1 MGFSNDV
8 SLLFSIKADASQ
20 GVSAVN
26 AFSGQVQKETDK
38 IVQSFAAQTG
48 AAGRLASSLG
58 VVGLGATALVGGVIA
73 AGVGIF
79 EFAKQT
85 SEAANDLFILH
96 ERTNLS
102 VETLSALRVALKG
115 TGKDIESIQNSL
127 IFFQKNVE
135 KVVELTAAHKDKNN
149 DLAKSFKA
157 LNIDLTSNESALLS
171 AFAALSK
178 LPEDYQQTA
187 LAQRLF
193 RGGAKDV
200 LAIIKESH
208 GDFDAYTERL
218 KKMGLIIGT
227 DAARQAHD
235 FNVQLQMLRL
245 EAETAGRV
253 LGQEVLPTITG
264 AIEDMTGAMSGNQS
278 VLKSWGEGLRDVV
291 QLMETIAA
299 TFKYREDA
307 DPWESPADTARRFMA
322 NKARIQR
329 RDDIAAG
336 NITVTPDE
344 MTPAQRAELQKKGNR
359 ELYNA
364 QVAAGMKP
372 NADLLSRVR
381 GDIDPADLTGTKKG
395 GADKAAQE
403 AERVIK
409 ESLHA
414 IEEDYSR
421 HVEALRRDYDNE
433 VISSQAY
440 TKGIVDEANDR
451 FEKLKAGLEREKAL
465 QKKQSG
471 KDRVDNEIQRATD
484 ARDKTI
490 NEAQDAQDKRER
502 DGLIRHRQ
510 ALLDLADKYDAQAI
524 ASIQTTAEG
533 RGVTYE
539 EAENRIYKI
548 QTDAFSRR

>member
-1 MGFSNDV
+1 MTIPFTDQTQRDY
-8 SLLFSIKADASQ
+8 LHEQDAADRAAHLKLVHSAAVGGDEASDSE
-20 GVSAVN
+20 VRKLAVDF
-26 AFSGQVQKETDK
+26 ADTTDACNF
-38 IVQSFAAQTG
+38 ILARYAATSKKFYG
-48 AAGRLASSLG
+48 PSKRVRDFLCA
-58 VVGLGATALVGGVIA
+58 VIGATGGSPEYVEVTDDDLA
-73 AGVGIF
+73 ARMACSGIF
-79 EFAKQT
+79 EFAKKT
-85 SEAANDLFILH
+85 AEAGNDLYNFYQ
-96 ERTNLS
+96 RTNIG
-102 VETLSALRVALKG
+102 VETLSALRVALQS
-115 TGKDIESIQNSL
+115 TGRDLGSFQNSL
-127 IFFQKNVE
+127 VFFQRNVE

-157 LNIDLTSNESALLS
+157 LDIDVSSNEKALLS

-178 LPEDYQQTA
+178 LPEGYQQTA

-200 LAIIKESH
+200 LAESH

-218 KKMGLIIGT
+218 RKMGLIIGT

-235 FNVQLQMLRL
+235 FNVQLQLLRL
-245 EAETAGRV
+245 EAETAGRI

-291 QLMETIAA
+291 QLIETLAA
-299 TFKYREDA
+299 TFKKDENSTA
-307 DPWESPADTARRFMA
+307 WETPADTARRFMA
-322 NKARIQR
+322 NKERIQR
-329 RDDIAAG
+329 RDDIASG
-336 NITVTPDE
+336 RITVTPDE
-344 MTPAQRAELQKKGNR
+344 MTPAQRAERQKKGNR

-364 QVAAGMKP
+364 QVNAGMKP
-372 NADLLSRVR
+372 DADMRNRAR
-381 GDIDPADLTGTKKG
+381 GDIDPADLTGAKKG

-414 IEEDYSR
+414 IEEEYSR
-421 HVEALRRDYDNE
+421 HVEALRRDFDNE

-471 KDRVDNEIQRATD
+471 KDRVDNEIQRA
-484 ARDKTI
+484 R
-490 NEAQDAQDKRER
+490 QD
-502 DGLIRHRQ
+502 
-510 ALLDLADKYDAQAI
+510 Y
-524 ASIQTTAEG
+524 
-533 RGVTYE
+533 
-539 EAENRIYKI
+539 
-548 QTDAFSRR
+548 